1 MEHKEK
7 LNIKYSTI
15 IKAIEKCLTNQ
26 RIREKLGELSEEE
39 KAEKVKELS
48 NPAEYELYKRLTSS
62 IKSCEEHIEKL
73 HNKINGGKFPIA
85 FVESFKDSLKFEM
98 NNLEKLKERVFKYEK
113 RIFDSKYVKR
123 EPSVVDYDLSDY
135 SEEEQ
140 QETVKAEIGSVER
153 RLLNNN
159 SSVTLS
165 DANIYSLK
173 RYYGQGSYILNS
185 KLNNGRAWNMMPSSE
200 REAKKGELKNMSR
213 NLSNAIHKTKPLG
226 EKVIVYR
233 GGIFD
238 VEKIVGD
245 HIKFK
250 GFTSTSLQ
258 KNVANTVGDWTY
270 RIALNEN
277 TRAMMG
283 NMEVDGEAISGY
295 PIEHEILLDKGFEG
309 DIADIDYENHLVTII
324 GV

>member
-1 MEHKEK
+1 MNKHM
-7 LNIKYSTI
+7 IKYSTI

-26 RIREKLGELSEEE
+26 RIKEKLGELSEEE

-48 NPAEYELYKRLTSS
+48 NPAEYELYKRMVSS

-73 HNKINGGKFPIA
+73 HNRINGGKFPIA
-85 FVESFKDSLKFEM
+85 FIESFKDSLKFEM

-113 RIFDSKYVKR
+113 RIFDSKYEKR

-140 QETVKAEIGSVER
+140 QETVKVEIGSVER

-165 DANIYSLK
+165 DANISSLK

-185 KLNNGRAWNMMPSSE
+185 KLNNGRGWNMMSSSE
-200 REAKKGELKNMSR
+200 REAKKDELNKMSR
-213 NLSNAIHKTKPLG
+213 NLSNAINKTKPLG

-245 HIKFK
+245 PIKFK

-258 KNVANTVGDWTY
+258 KNVASTIGDWTY

-283 NMEVDGEAISGY
+283 NMEVDGNSISGY

-309 DIADIDYENHLVTII
+309 RIADIDYENHLVTII
-324 GV
+324 Q